1 LNNIPLLKFF
11 LLLLLFLL
19 VLFSC
24 IHFFLIYN
32 ILAKYDK
39 MFIYSSLSIHIQR
52 LNLQKNKG
60 KSLISFALKALFANK
75 LKTILIYLSLIFSII
90 SIFLISS
97 ISNGIITMYS
107 SMLKSDGDIIITQA
121 NISDTFFSNVNIDLI
136 EKINKIPDILESSA
150 LIVGASPVEKL
161 PIVAIYGAS
170 FNRFKNYK
178 LETGNYPKQNE
189 VIVGK
194 SIYEQLTN
202 KDEIQIANKSFK
214 ISGVFKSEIG
224 FENGGVVLTI
234 TDAGE
239 IFNKSASMIMVNT
252 TLNSNIENII
262 KDIKLIDPQIDAKST
277 QNFVDNYNQFKI
289 IKTSSNVISL
299 IAFCMG
305 LLGIVSLMSITINQ
319 RKSEFGIK
327 RALGIKTSKIV
338 FSIMLESFILGV
350 FSFIS
355 AFIISNLILFFIKN
369 ASSLQGYVNGE
380 ISNELALYIFIA
392 SISMAIIGSIIPAL
406 NASKTDPIELIQGNR
421 I

>member
-1 LNNIPLLKFF
+1 
-11 LLLLLFLL
+11 
-19 VLFSC
+19 
-24 IHFFLIYN
+24 
-32 ILAKYDK
+32 

-277 QNFVDNYNQFKI
+277 RNFVDNYNQFKI

>member
-1 LNNIPLLKFF
+1 MI
-11 LLLLLFLL
+11 
-19 VLFSC
+19 
-24 IHFFLIYN
+24 
-32 ILAKYDK
+32 A
-39 MFIYSSLSIHIQR
+39 
-52 LNLQKNKG
+52 
-60 KSLISFALKALFANK
+60 FAFKALMANK
-75 LKTILIYLSLIFSII
+75 LKTILIYLSLIFSIV

-121 NISDTFFSNVNIDLI
+121 KISDTFFSNVNINLI
-136 EKINKIPDILESSA
+136 EKINQIKDVKESSA

-170 FNRFKNYK
+170 DNRFKNYK
-178 LETGNYPKQNE
+178 LTQGKYPSKGE

-194 SIYEQLTN
+194 SIFEQLLN
-202 KDEIQIANKSFK
+202 KNEIQIANKIFK

-234 TDAGE
+234 ADAGE

-252 TLNSNIENII
+252 TLNSNVDEII
-262 KDIKLIDPQIDAKST
+262 KNIKALDEQIEAKST

-289 IKTSSNVISL
+289 IKTSSNVISF
-299 IAFCMG
+299 IAFSMG

-319 RKSEFGIK
+319 RRAEFGIK
-327 RALGIKTSKIV
+327 RALGISTSKIV
-338 FSIMLESFILGV
+338 YSIMIESFILGV

-355 AFIISNLILFFIKN
+355 AFIFSNIVLYFIKN

-380 ISNELALYIFIA
+380 ISNELAFYIFIT
-392 SISMAIIGSIIPAL
+392 SIFMAIFGSIIPAL
-406 NASKTDPIELIQGNR
+406 NAAKIDPVELIQGNK